1 MLFPARKQFNHE
13 GEASGEGETQ
23 RKSGDSLFSQH
34 QKIALK
40 QKFELGE
47 LLGFETRN
55 KYMISAVNGD
65 MLGFAA
71 EQGKGVWGFLGRTFL
86 GHWRKYEIVFYD
98 NQRQPFMS
106 AVHPFRW
113 YFHEFEILNR
123 NGQLVGRIV
132 RRFALLSKKFDVLDP
147 NGNVVYQISSP
158 IWKIWTFPFMHKG
171 QPVAHVRKRWSGAL
185 SEWLTDSDNFLV
197 EFNAPTLSELA
208 RRMIVASA
216 VFIDI
221 MFFERKAE

>member
-1 MLFPARKQFNHE
+1 MSFSTRKQFNLD
-13 GEASGEGETQ
+13 GESSGDGES
-23 RKSGDSLFSQH
+23 RRESDDSLFSQH

-55 KYMISAVNGD
+55 KYMISNVNGD
-65 MLGFAA
+65 MIAFAA
-71 EQGKGVWGFLGRTFL
+71 EQGKGVWGFLGRTFF
-86 GHWRKYEIVFYD
+86 GHWRRYEIIFYD

-106 AVHPFRW
+106 AAHPFRW
-113 YFHEFEILNR
+113 YFHEFEISNR

-147 NGNVVYQISSP
+147 NGNVVYEISSP
-158 IWKIWTFPFMHKG
+158 IWKIWTFPFVHKG
-171 QPVAHVRKRWSGAL
+171 RPIAHVRKRWSGVL
-185 SEWLTDSDNFLV
+185 SEWLTDRDNFLV
-197 EFNAPTLSELA
+197 EFDAPALSELA

-221 MFFERKAE
+221 MFFERKA